1 MIEKIA
7 YLRNTYKNRRIEIL
21 IDYYILL
28 YFLSFLFCFCS
39 KIYFKII
46 YSFTTNFSPSQFYS
60 NHNRFQANHT
70 VT

>member
-28 YFLSFLFCFCS
+28 YFLSLLFCFL
-39 KIYFKII
+39 FKNLLQNNLFF
-46 YSFTTNFSPSQFYS
+46 YNELFTLTILLQS
-60 NHNRFQANHT
+60 
-70 VT
+70 

>member
-28 YFLSFLFCFCS
+28 YFLSLLFCFL
-39 KIYFKII
+39 FKNLLQNNLLF
-46 YSFTTNFSPSQFYS
+46 YNELFTLTILLQS
-60 NHNRFQANHT
+60 
-70 VT
+70 